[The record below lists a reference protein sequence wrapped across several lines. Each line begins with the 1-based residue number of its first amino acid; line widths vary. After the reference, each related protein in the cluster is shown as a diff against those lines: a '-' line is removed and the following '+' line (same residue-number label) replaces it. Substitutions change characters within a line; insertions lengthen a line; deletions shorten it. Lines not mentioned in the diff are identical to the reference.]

1 MNEAEIENF
10 TTKQLTLKEEINS
23 EISKNS
29 IKNEILEVYPITKQI
44 DIIAR
49 INGYT
54 DNDFL
59 EMKRFIEE
67 KTNKI
72 KFRNEQV
79 KNLFFFKKRLE
90 FYLLGFENFI
100 VCTKHGVK
108 RKLDGFI
115 ILAHSATGKGFTYNQ
130 TVLDDVLTL

>member
-1 MNEAEIENF
+1 MYKIVNGIKVEMNEAEIENF
-10 TTKQLTLKEEINS
+10 TTKQLTLKEEIDS

-67 KTNKI
+67 KTNK
-72 KFRNEQV
+72 
-79 KNLFFFKKRLE
+79 
-90 FYLLGFENFI
+90 
-100 VCTKHGVK
+100 
-108 RKLDGFI
+108 
-115 ILAHSATGKGFTYNQ
+115 S
-130 TVLDDVLTL
+130 

>member
-1 MNEAEIENF
+1 MYKIVNGIKVEMNEAEIESF
-10 TTKQLTLKEEINS
+10 TTKQLTLKEEIDS

-67 KTNKI
+67 KTNK
-72 KFRNEQV
+72 
-79 KNLFFFKKRLE
+79 
-90 FYLLGFENFI
+90 
-100 VCTKHGVK
+100 
-108 RKLDGFI
+108 
-115 ILAHSATGKGFTYNQ
+115 S
-130 TVLDDVLTL
+130 